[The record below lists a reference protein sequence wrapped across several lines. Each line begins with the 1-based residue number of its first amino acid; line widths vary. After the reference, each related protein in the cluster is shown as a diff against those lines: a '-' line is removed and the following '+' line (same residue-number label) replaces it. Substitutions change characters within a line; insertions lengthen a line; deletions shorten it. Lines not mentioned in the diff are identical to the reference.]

1 MPLYGDAV
9 EMKKNVSEPV
19 AKIVKKLEVAARG
32 VVDHYTEKR

>member
-9 EMKKNVSEPV
+9 EMKKVSEPV
-19 AKIVKKLEVAARG
+19 AKIIKKLEVAARG